1 MKQRNISLTQIF
13 GIEGWKISR
22 SWFENEA
29 KVRLL
34 RKHSCPRHLLCLVV
48 VLERECAPRCS
59 RCGRAR
65 QKIYEHTKTRRWRD
79 QPVGGLRTWI
89 EATPVRVECTHC
101 SGALVEALPFADPL
115 ARKTRR
121 FEHQLTVESSA
132 ASVAHTASMH
142 GLSWGSVQRAEHAS
156 LLRWEASRTEP
167 LLRLVGIDEKYLGR
181 RGKWPERFVT
191 IVSNL
196 ATGEPV
202 WWGFGRREET
212 VKRWL
217 STLTDKQKA
226 DIVVVAMD
234 MHDPFRLAIE
244 KDPKLAH
251 VKVAHDPFHVTKR
264 ANQAIEELRR
274 QVFFRAGKERRAV
287 GRGARWLF
295 LKAEEK
301 LSPKQKEHLGGLLR
315 YNKVLARA
323 YQVKEELRHVLRST
337 TREDMDAGLKHI
349 LRRIQLKRHTP
360 LRALHDSLRKHRG
373 PILALAEHRPP
384 TGRIEAL
391 NNNWETLVRRG
402 RGYRN
407 LQYLFLKL
415 RFSIAYPIRSHGAIG
430 RFLALAETA
439 LDAAA

>member
-1 MKQRNISLTQIF
+1 MRQRNVRLTQLF
-13 GIEGWKISR
+13 GFEGWKITR

-29 KVRLL
+29 GVRLL
-34 RKHSCPRHLLCLVV
+34 GKHCCPRHKLRLIV
-48 VLERECAPRCS
+48 VLERVCAARCS

-65 QKIYEHTKTRRWRD
+65 QKNHEYTKTRRWRD
-79 QPVGGLRTWI
+79 LPALGLSTWI
-89 EATPVRVECTHC
+89 EATPLRVKCTHC
-101 SGALVEALPFADPL
+101 PGAHVEALPFANPV
-115 ARKTRR
+115 ARMTRR
-121 FEHQLTVESSA
+121 FEQQLTVESSGS
-132 ASVAHTASMH
+132 SVAHTAAMH
-142 GLSWGSVQRAEHAS
+142 GLSWGSVHRAEQAA
-156 LLRWEASRTEP
+156 LLRWSASRAEP
-167 LLRLVGIDEKYLGR
+167 PLELAGIDEKYLGR
-181 RGKWPERFVT
+181 RGKWPERYVT

-212 VKRWL
+212 VQRWL

-226 DIVVVAMD
+226 GLILAAMD
-234 MHDPFRLAIE
+234 MHDPFRRAIQG
-244 KDPKLAH
+244 DPKLAH
-251 VKVAHDPFHVTKR
+251 VQVVHDPFHVTKR
-264 ANQAIEELRR
+264 ANDAVDELRR
-274 QVFFRAGKERRAV
+274 QVFFRAGKELRGV

-301 LSPKQKEHLGGLLR
+301 LSAEQKRHLDGLLR

-323 YQVKEELRHVLRST
+323 YQVKEELRHVLRSA
-337 TREDMDAGLKHI
+337 TREDMEAGLSHI
-349 LRRIQLKRHTP
+349 LRRIQLKRHKP
-360 LRALHDSLRKHRG
+360 LRSLHDSLHKHRERT
-373 PILALAEHRPP
+373 LALAEHRPP

-407 LQYLFLKL
+407 LPHLFLKL
-415 RFSIAYPIRSHGAIG
+415 RFSIAYPIRTHGAIG